1 MLEQVA
7 TSVDGQSR
15 FTHRQI
21 LLIYS
26 GLMMGIL
33 LAALD
38 QTIVATALPTIV
50 GELGGI
56 EHLSWVVTAYLLS
69 STASVPLYGKV
80 SDLYGRRVV
89 FQFAIVTFLV
99 GSALAGMA
107 QDMLWLVVAR
117 GIQGIGGGGLMA
129 MAMTIIG
136 DVLSPRERGRYQGY
150 IGSVFALASI
160 VGPLVGGFF
169 VDHLTWRWIF
179 YINLPLGAAA
189 LVVTSVV
196 LRLPFRRQPHRID
209 LLGAA
214 LLVGSVVSL
223 LLMAVWGGTIYPWS
237 SPVIVGL
244 GVAGVILG
252 ALFFAQ
258 ERRAEEPIIPLRL
271 FRIRIVSL
279 SAAILFLVGATLFG
293 AVVFLPLYLQAV
305 LGASATNSGLLLL
318 PLMMGV
324 VTTSISSG
332 RIITRTGRYR
342 WWPVAGMATCTVGM
356 FLLSRMDPSMS
367 RLYASASMAILGLGI
382 GMVMQVLVLAI
393 QNAVEHRDL
402 GAATSAANFFRSI
415 GGTFGT
421 AVLGA
426 IFSAQLVSTLA
437 ASLPAGAARGLDPG
451 SLARAPEQIARLA
464 PSLRDPVVG
473 AIAQA
478 VDTVFVVAIPIAGL
492 GFLLALF
499 LREVP
504 LRDTAHIGAR
514 ALTEAPEGAEAD
526 LPEGIAVPGEAP
538 PESAGA
544 PTRTGA
550 SGPSGA
556 G

>member
-1 MLEQVA
+1 
-7 TSVDGQSR
+7 VDPSPNGQSR

-26 GLMMGIL
+26 GLMLGIL

-56 EHLSWVVTAYLLS
+56 RHLSWVVTAYLLC
-69 STASVPLYGKV
+69 STASVPLYGKI

-99 GSALAGMA
+99 GSALAGAAQNMA
-107 QDMLWLVVAR
+107 WLIVAR
-117 GIQGIGGGGLMA
+117 GIQGIGGGGLLA

-169 VDHLTWRWIF
+169 VDNLSWRWIF
-179 YINLPLGAAA
+179 YINLPLGAVA
-189 LVVTSVV
+189 LVVTSSV

-209 LLGAA
+209 LLGAG
-214 LLVGSVVSL
+214 LLVASVVSL
-223 LLMAVWGGTIYPWS
+223 LLVAVWGGSTYPWTS
-237 SPVIVGL
+237 APILGL
-244 GVAGVILG
+244 GAVGVTLG
-252 ALFFAQ
+252 VLFVLQ
-258 ERRAEEPIIPLRL
+258 ERRAQEPIIPLRL
-271 FRIRIVSL
+271 FRIRTVSL
-279 SAAILFLVGATLFG
+279 SAGILFLVGATLFG

-305 LGASATNSGLLLL
+305 LGASATGSGFLLL

-324 VTTSISSG
+324 VATSIGSG

-342 WWPVAGMATCTVGM
+342 WWPVVGMATCTLGM
-356 FLLSRMDPSMS
+356 YLLSRMEPTTD
-367 RLYASASMAILGLGI
+367 LVYASASMAVLGLGI

-421 AVLGA
+421 AALGA
-426 IFSAQLVSTLA
+426 IFSARLTSVLTSLLPGST
-437 ASLPAGAARGLDPG
+437 AGGLDPG
-451 SLARAPEQIARLA
+451 SLARAPEQIAQL
-464 PSLRDPVVG
+464 DPAIRSAVVEG
-473 AIAQA
+473 IARA
-478 VDTVFVVAIPIAGL
+478 VDTVFVVGVPIAAL
-492 GFLLALF
+492 GFLLSLSLRGEP
-499 LREVP
+499 LRE
-504 LRDTAHIGAR
+504 TAYIGAETTSGERERDEAR
-514 ALTEAPEGAEAD
+514 A
-526 LPEGIAVPGEAP
+526 
-538 PESAGA
+538 S
-544 PTRTGA
+544 
-550 SGPSGA
+550 
-556 G
+556 

>member
-189 LVVTSVV
+189 LVVTSV
-196 LRLPFRRQPHRID
+196 
-209 LLGAA
+209 
-214 LLVGSVVSL
+214 
-223 LLMAVWGGTIYPWS
+223 
-237 SPVIVGL
+237 VIVGL

-526 LPEGIAVPGEAP
+526 LPEEIAVPGEAP

-556 G
+556 V

>member
-1 MLEQVA
+1 VDA
-7 TSVDGQSR
+7 SPDGQSR

-26 GLMMGIL
+26 GLMLGIL

-56 EHLSWVVTAYLLS
+56 QHLSWVVTAYLLS
-69 STASVPLYGKV
+69 STASVPLYGKI

-99 GSALAGMA
+99 GSALAGAAQNMA
-107 QDMLWLVVAR
+107 WLIVAR
-117 GIQGIGGGGLMA
+117 GIQGIGGGGLLA

-169 VDHLTWRWIF
+169 VDNLTWRWIF
-179 YINLPLGAAA
+179 YINIPLGVAA

-209 LLGAA
+209 LLGAG
-214 LLVGSVVSL
+214 LLVASVVSL
-223 LLMAVWGGTIYPWS
+223 LLVAVWGGSTYPWTS
-237 SPVIVGL
+237 APILGL
-244 GVAGVILG
+244 GTAGLALG
-252 ALFFAQ
+252 LLFVLQ

-271 FRIRIVSL
+271 FRIRTVSL
-279 SAAILFLVGATLFG
+279 SAGILFLVGATLFG

-305 LGASATNSGLLLL
+305 LGASATGSGFLLL

-324 VTTSISSG
+324 VTTSIGSG

-342 WWPVAGMATCTVGM
+342 WWPVVGMATCTVGIY
-356 FLLSRMDPSMS
+356 LLSRMEPSTG
-367 RLYASASMAILGLGI
+367 LAYASAAMAVLGLGI

-415 GGTFGT
+415 GGTLGT
-421 AVLGA
+421 AALGA
-426 IFSAQLVSTLA
+426 IFSARLTSVLVALLPGSA
-437 ASLPAGAARGLDPG
+437 AGDLDPG
-451 SLARAPEQIARLA
+451 SLARAPEQIARL
-464 PSLRDPVVG
+464 DPAIRGSVVEG
-473 AIAQA
+473 IARA
-478 VDTVFVVAIPIAGL
+478 VDTVFVVAIPIAAL
-492 GFLLALF
+492 GFLLSLG

-504 LRDTAHIGAR
+504 LRETAYI
-514 ALTEAPEGAEAD
+514 GAEASGGRD
-526 LPEGIAVPGEAP
+526 RDEV
-538 PESAGA
+538 
-544 PTRTGA
+544 RA
-550 SGPSGA
+550 S
-556 G
+556 

>member
-7 TSVDGQSR
+7 TSLDGQSR

-214 LLVGSVVSL
+214 LLVGAVVSL
-223 LLMAVWGGTIYPWS
+223 LLMAVWGGAIYPWG

-252 ALFFAQ
+252 ALFLAQ

-393 QNAVEHRDL
+393 QNAVQHRDL

-451 SLARAPEQIARLA
+451 SLARAPEQIARLD
-464 PSLRDPVVG
+464 PSLRDPVIG

-526 LPEGIAVPGEAP
+526 RAEEVPLPGEAP
-538 PESAGA
+538 PESSGA
-544 PTRTGA
+544 PTRTGT

-556 G
+556 A

>member
-1 MLEQVA
+1 VDP
-7 TSVDGQSR
+7 SPDGQSR

-26 GLMMGIL
+26 GLMLGIL

-56 EHLSWVVTAYLLS
+56 QHLSWVVTAYLLS
-69 STASVPLYGKV
+69 STASVPLYGKI

-99 GSALAGMA
+99 GSALAGAA
-107 QDMLWLVVAR
+107 QNMTWLIVAR
-117 GIQGIGGGGLMA
+117 GIQGIGGGGLLA

-169 VDHLTWRWIF
+169 VDNLTWRWIF
-179 YINLPLGAAA
+179 YINLPLGAVA

-209 LLGAA
+209 LLGAG
-214 LLVGSVVSL
+214 LLVASVVSL
-223 LLMAVWGGTIYPWS
+223 LLVAVWGGSTYPWTS
-237 SPVIVGL
+237 APVVGL
-244 GVAGVILG
+244 GAAGLALG
-252 ALFFAQ
+252 VLFVLQ
-258 ERRAEEPIIPLRL
+258 ESRAKEPIIPLRL
-271 FRIRIVSL
+271 FRIRTVSL
-279 SAAILFLVGATLFG
+279 SAGILFLVGATLFG

-305 LGASATNSGLLLL
+305 LGASATGSGFLLL

-324 VTTSISSG
+324 VTTSIASG

-342 WWPVAGMATCTVGM
+342 WWPVVGMATSTVGM
-356 FLLSRMDPSMS
+356 YLLSRMEPSTG
-367 RLYASASMAILGLGI
+367 LAYASVSMAVLGLGI

-421 AVLGA
+421 AALGA
-426 IFSAQLVSTLA
+426 IFSARLTAVLA
-437 ASLPAGAARGLDPG
+437 ALLPGTPGGLDPG
-451 SLARAPEQIARLA
+451 SLARAPEQIARL
-464 PSLRDPVVG
+464 DPAVRSAVVEG
-473 AIAQA
+473 IAQA
-478 VDTVFVVAIPIAGL
+478 VDTVFVVAVPIAAL
-492 GFLLALF
+492 GFLLALG

-504 LRDTAHIGAR
+504 LRETAYIGSETVTGERDEAR
-514 ALTEAPEGAEAD
+514 A
-526 LPEGIAVPGEAP
+526 
-538 PESAGA
+538 S
-544 PTRTGA
+544 
-550 SGPSGA
+550 
-556 G
+556 

>member
-117 GIQGIGGGGLMA
+117 GVQGIGGGGLMA

-223 LLMAVWGGTIYPWS
+223 LLMAVWGGAIYPWS
-237 SPVIVGL
+237 SPIIVGL

-437 ASLPAGAARGLDPG
+437 ASLPDGAARGLDPG

-504 LRDTAHIGAR
+504 LRDTAHIGAG

-526 LPEGIAVPGEAP
+526 LPEGIALPREAP

-544 PTRTGA
+544 PTRTGT

-556 G
+556 A